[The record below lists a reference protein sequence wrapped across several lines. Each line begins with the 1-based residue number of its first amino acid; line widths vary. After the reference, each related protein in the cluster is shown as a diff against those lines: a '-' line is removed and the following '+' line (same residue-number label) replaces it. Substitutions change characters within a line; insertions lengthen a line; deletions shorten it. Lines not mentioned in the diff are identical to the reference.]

1 MNYSEMSDAQI
12 STRVGEFVSRDGL
25 SMIGANGKA
34 FIHHYS
40 APVGDFGELCLGWK
54 EFDPCNSWA
63 DAGPII
69 QEHGITVACYKKLK
83 SDAWCSAKG
92 LVGGVVAEHE
102 NPLRAA
108 MEVFLMMQE
117 QPDAA

>member
-1 MNYSEMSDAQI
+1 MNFSEMNDAQI
-12 STRVGEFVSRDGL
+12 SQSVGKIVSRDGL
-25 SMIGANGKA
+25 SQIGANGKA

-40 APVGDFGELCLGWK
+40 APVGEYGEMCLGWK

-69 QEHGITVACYKKLK
+69 LANKITISAPMEYDQPADWLAYPA
-83 SDAWCSAKG
+83 SDSDICVS
-92 LVGGVVAEHE
+92 HP

-108 MEVFLMMQE
+108 MTAFLVMQE
-117 QPDAA
+117 SKNA